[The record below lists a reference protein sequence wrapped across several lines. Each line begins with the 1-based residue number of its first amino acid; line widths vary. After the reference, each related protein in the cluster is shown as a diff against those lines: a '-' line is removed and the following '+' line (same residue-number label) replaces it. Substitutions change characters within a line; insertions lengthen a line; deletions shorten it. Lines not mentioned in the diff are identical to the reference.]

1 MFDRFL
7 SKAHNPFQF
16 SLVNYTESVDESKE
30 LNGARGPMIIMA
42 GSGMCEA
49 GRIRHHLRNELEDPR
64 NTVLAVGYMAENTLG
79 RRIIDKQFTDVTIFD
94 EVVQKKCEIEYINAY
109 SGHADCNDLDS
120 YIAKIPGVQKLFF
133 VHGEEKGMMAIA
145 KRTMAARQLEIN
157 LPERERV
164 YELN

>member
-1 MFDRFL
+1 
-7 SKAHNPFQF
+7 
-16 SLVNYTESVDESKE
+16 
-30 LNGARGPMIIMA
+30 
-42 GSGMCEA
+42 
-49 GRIRHHLRNELEDPR
+49 
-64 NTVLAVGYMAENTLG
+64 MAENTLG